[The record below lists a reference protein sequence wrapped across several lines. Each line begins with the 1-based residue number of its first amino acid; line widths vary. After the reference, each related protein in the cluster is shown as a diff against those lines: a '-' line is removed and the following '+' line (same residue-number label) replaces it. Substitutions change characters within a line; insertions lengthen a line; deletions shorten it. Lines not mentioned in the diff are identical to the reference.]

1 MARKNTKF
9 ALQYNKNNPI
19 KKMNKKNNTR
29 NTNSMKM
36 LLLYFDKIIAGSQI
50 AFRANNFERVRD

>member
-1 MARKNTKF
+1 MARNNTKF
-9 ALQYNKNNPI
+9 ALQYNKNNQI
-19 KKMNKKNNTR
+19 KKMKNNTK